1 MERAA
6 NVIRQKK
13 SQPQFARPI
22 ALRRITPLEAI
33 RISISISERER
44 KLPPHGDPIL
54 HQFELRFSLLRAFPR
69 EVVAQMG
76 SNVALQ
82 LSCPSLL
89 ITPSIFQ
96 SGTAGRSYAGPGGDA
111 TWTRTCGN
119 CPVAGAYRDRAVSQ
133 RNSLVK
139 LNVAAAGGKR
149 GNGHDRAQK
158 AFASN
163 GFAIHTPSF
172 RLSRTLFCGVAERT
186 SCCSNNQGAGN
197 SDRHSKFALTVRV
210 DGLSVAGRGLLMWA
224 CSSLVVPSI
233 AILIAYAFDAF
244 RSG

>member
-6 NVIRQKK
+6 NVIRQTK

-22 ALRRITPLEAI
+22 ALRRIAPLEAI
-33 RISISISERER
+33 CISISISERER
-44 KLPPHGDPIL
+44 KLPPHGDLIL
-54 HQFELRFSLLRAFPR
+54 NQFELRFSLLRAFPR

-82 LSCPSLL
+82 LSCPCLL

-111 TWTRTCGN
+111 TGTRTCGN

-149 GNGHDRAQK
+149 GRGVHDNVQDRAQK

-163 GFAIHTPSF
+163 GFAVDTPSF
-172 RLSRTLFCGVAERT
+172 RLVAQKSSGRWQFRPTLEIC
-186 SCCSNNQGAGN
+186 
-197 SDRHSKFALTVRV
+197 
-210 DGLSVAGRGLLMWA
+210 
-224 CSSLVVPSI
+224 
-233 AILIAYAFDAF
+233 FDCV
-244 RSG
+244 G